1 MTNKTNF
8 SLEQIE
14 QDLFKLQVGFPVD
27 AVEAAVARQADIT
40 PTLLTWLNNV
50 VDHTDQVQDDDIGH
64 MFALFL
70 LSQFREKKAFESVI
84 RLARLS
90 EETLDYLIADCIT
103 DDLHRFIASTY
114 NGDLSA
120 IKNLI
125 EDPQVN
131 LWSRIAGLES
141 LAILVHE
148 GVLAIDDI
156 APYLSSLFNN
166 KAIFTG
172 EHLISYL
179 VSTCC
184 YLDAQRFQEEIQKAF
199 KDKKVDPLV
208 MDADSFKNILANP
221 AGQSLDELENMIT
234 DTVYEMEDWAC
245 FNDSDDE
252 DEDELSEEDTLSP
265 VQVVNDS
272 PKIGRNDP
280 CPCNSGKKYKKCCL
294 V

>member
-1 MTNKTNF
+1 MTSKPNF

-14 QDLFKLQVGFPVD
+14 KDLFKLREGFPID
-27 AVEAAVARQADIT
+27 AVQAAVTLQTDIT
-40 PTLLTWLNNV
+40 PTLLTWLNNAI
-50 VDHTDQVQDDDIGH
+50 DDAGKVPEDNIGH

-70 LSQFREKKAFESVI
+70 LSQFREKSAFESVI
-84 RLARLS
+84 RLARLP

-131 LWSRIAGLES
+131 LWSRIAALES

-148 GVLAIDDI
+148 GMLAIDDI

-166 KAIFTG
+166 KAIFTD

-221 AGQSLDELENMIT
+221 AGQSLDELESMIT
-234 DTVYEMEDWAC
+234 DTVYEMEDWDC

-252 DEDELSEEDTLSP
+252 DELLEDEAFSP